1 VRRGDLADLVLLALI
16 WGASFL
22 FIREALDDFSP
33 IALVAIRLFLG
44 TATLALVIA
53 ITRQRLEGWRS
64 KWPALGVLGVSG
76 ALLPFLLISFGEL
89 HIPTGL
95 TAILNATTP
104 LFTAPIA
111 HQWVGGLDRLTLPK
125 VFGIGLGFIGVAV
138 LLGVG
143 TSGVTGDALVGGS
156 AVLLASLSY
165 AFASVW
171 TRDRLQ
177 KSPPLLAPIGQTTF
191 GFLYLAPFTLPA
203 LPDHLPSPTA
213 AGSLFALGVLG
224 TGLAYLLYFRLIR
237 NVGATR
243 ATLVTYLLPCTAVLY
258 GIVLLHERPGVNTFA
273 GLALVLTG
281 ISFTLGLL
289 PRSRRAAAVAGEE

>member
-1 VRRGDLADLVLLALI
+1 MRRVDLADLILLALI

-33 IALVAIRLFLG
+33 LALVAIRLFLG
-44 TATLALVIA
+44 TITLALVIA
-53 ITRQRLEGWRS
+53 ITRQRLDGWRS
-64 KWPALGVLGVSG
+64 RWPALAVLGVAG
-76 ALLPFLLISFGEL
+76 AVAPFLLISFGEL
-89 HIPTGL
+89 LIPTGL

-111 HQWVGGLDRLTLPK
+111 HLWVGGPDRLSWAK
-125 VFGIGLGFIGVAV
+125 VFGILLGFGGVAL

-143 TSGVTGDALVGGS
+143 TTGMTSDTFVGGG

-177 KSPPLLAPIGQTTF
+177 NTPPLLAPIGQTTF
-191 GFLYLAPFTLPA
+191 GFLYVAPLVVPTLPH
-203 LPDHLPSPTA
+203 HLPRWTA

-258 GIVLLHERPGVNTFA
+258 GIVLLHEHPGANTFV

-289 PRSRRAAAVAGEE
+289 PRSRAAPAVASPD